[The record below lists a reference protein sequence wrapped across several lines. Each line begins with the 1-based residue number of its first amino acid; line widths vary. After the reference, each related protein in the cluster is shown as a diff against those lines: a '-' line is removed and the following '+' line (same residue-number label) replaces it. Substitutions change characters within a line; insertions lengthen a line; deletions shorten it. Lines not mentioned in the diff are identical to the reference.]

1 MKLLRFICY
10 TAAIAWFIVGILFAF
25 GPQSFSWMVALW
37 TPLAL
42 VAWVCVS
49 LINILD

>member
-10 TAAIAWFIVGILFAF
+10 TAAIAWLVVGFLFAF
-25 GPQSFSWMVALW
+25 GPQSLAWLGALW

-42 VAWVCVS
+42 VAWVCVT

>member
-1 MKLLRFICY
+1 MNAIKFLAIV
-10 TAAIAWFIVGILFAF
+10 AASLVLGLLFAF
-25 GPQSFSWMVALW
+25 GPQSLAWLGALW

-42 VAWVCVS
+42 VAWVCVT